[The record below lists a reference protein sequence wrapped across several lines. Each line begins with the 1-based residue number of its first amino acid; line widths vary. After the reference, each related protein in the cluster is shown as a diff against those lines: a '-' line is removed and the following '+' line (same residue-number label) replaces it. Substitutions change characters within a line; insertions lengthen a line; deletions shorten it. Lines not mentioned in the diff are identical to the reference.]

1 MDQRNNLEYLSPKN
15 ITYRNRLVFCVVS
28 ILPLVVMTYL
38 SYKYIFPVLNDDTLK
53 ISVISIIIL
62 SVILSLFGYLFSQRD
77 SASIIKAMGKTNRDL
92 ATLCHVVNTLSST
105 THIDVVLKEIIESSV
120 KLLEGES
127 SALFLRKDGNLI
139 CMGIAGPAMNR
150 NKGKEVPISGGPY
163 EAAITSR
170 NPLVINRLKD
180 STQFNISSAGRT
192 VLSEE
197 WFNPAA
203 SSLICSPLIYNDE
216 AIGILEVFN
225 KRDGKV
231 FDESDKRLIEN
242 LASQA
247 SISIKNAEFY
257 EEQNNFSTHMLELLV
272 TSMEENVAWEGHLN
286 NVARYANLISRKLNL
301 SESDRKNIHFGAL
314 LHDIGMLKIDTVSR
328 AIPEEF
334 QKHPVIGSEMIKPI
348 TIWKEIHPIILY
360 HHEDFD
366 GSGYPGRL
374 TGEEIPLGARII
386 HIAETYD
393 TLTNEET
400 YSGVL
405 SDEEALKE
413 LEKGAGSK
421 YDPNIVKIFIDA
433 LAEQGAGNAQ

>member
-1 MDQRNNLEYLSPKN
+1 MDQKNNSEYLSPKN
-15 ITYRNRLVFCVVS
+15 ITYRNRLVFCVIS
-28 ILPLVVMTYL
+28 LLPLVIMTYL
-38 SYKYIFPVLNDDTLK
+38 SYKYIFPVLEDDTLK

-62 SVILSLFGYLFSQRD
+62 SVFLSLFGYLFSQRD
-77 SASIIKAMGKTNRDL
+77 STSIIKAMGKTNRDL
-92 ATLCHVVNTLSST
+92 ATLCYVVNTLSST

-127 SALFLRKDGNLI
+127 SALFLRKNGSLI
-139 CMGIAGPAMNR
+139 CSGIAGPAMNR
-150 NKGKEVPISGGPY
+150 NKGKEVQISGGPY
-163 EAAITSR
+163 EAVIMGRSTS
-170 NPLVINRLKD
+170 VVNRLKN
-180 STQFNISSAGRT
+180 STQLNLSSAGRT
-192 VLSEE
+192 ALSQE
-197 WFNPAA
+197 WFDPAA
-203 SSLICSPLIYNDE
+203 SSLICSPLIYHDE

-225 KRDGKV
+225 KREGKV
-231 FDESDKRLIEN
+231 FDESDKRLLEN

-272 TSMEENVAWEGHLN
+272 TSMEENVAWEGHLH

-301 SESDRKNIHFGAL
+301 SESERKNIHFGAL
-314 LHDIGMLKIDTVSR
+314 LHDIGMLKIDPVSR

-348 TIWKEIHPIILY
+348 TIWKEIHPLILY

-374 TGEEIPLGARII
+374 VGEAIPLGARII
-386 HIAETYD
+386 HIAEAYD

-405 SDEEALKE
+405 NHNEALRE
-413 LEKGAGSK
+413 LEKCAGSK
-421 YDPNIVKIFIDA
+421 YDPNIIKIFLDA
-433 LAEQGAGNAQ
+433 LAEQ